1 MNDRF
6 ALLGIEMVRRGVA
19 LRHARRAALEL
30 DSHHRDLI
38 GQALAR
44 GDSLE
49 EAKRSA
55 HLALGTD
62 ALLIERYLR
71 QKELRGW
78 AYRWRAV
85 FLIAPLLAFM
95 AMVAAEMGSL
105 VLIVSHLPAH
115 LRHMRVPGVITH
127 GMNDLVCLSCLWV
140 IPVAVA
146 IVFGAVA
153 NRHRIAFRWPFAGIV
168 LLALF
173 ASLTN
178 VSFIITGGSPSGVA
192 SAGLGVSASSLPGQ
206 TLHALATAAL
216 ALIPVGWLRYRISTR
231 SLSLG

>member
-6 ALLGIEMVRRGVA
+6 TQLEIEMVRRGVA

-30 DSHHRDLI
+30 DCHHRDLI
-38 GQALAR
+38 EQALAR
-44 GDSLE
+44 GDTPE

-55 HLALGTD
+55 HEALGTD
-62 ALLIERYLR
+62 ALLIERYLH

-85 FLIAPLLAFM
+85 FLIAPLLGFM
-95 AMVAAEMGSL
+95 TIVAAEIGLL
-105 VLIVSHLPAH
+105 VLIVSHLPAQ
-115 LRHMRVPGVITH
+115 LRHMRVPDTITH
-127 GMNDLVCLSCLWV
+127 GMNDLVRLSCLWV

-146 IVFGAVA
+146 IAFGAVA
-153 NRHRIAFRWPFAGIV
+153 NRHRIAFRWPFAGIL
-168 LLALF
+168 LLAVF
-173 ASLTN
+173 ASLMN

-192 SAGLGVSASSLPGQ
+192 SAGLGVSASTLPGQ
-206 TLHALATAAL
+206 LLHALDTAAL
-216 ALIPVGWLRYRISTR
+216 ALIPVGWLRYRMSPR